1 MLKIT
6 LFVVEYAIAV
16 IACPVILIQIWAEEG
31 WDAFCTEI
39 KYIFKE

>member
-1 MLKIT
+1 MRKIP
-6 LFVVEYAIAV
+6 LLVLEYAIIV
-16 IACPVILIQIWAEEG
+16 IACPVILINIWAEEG